1 MKNFFIILAMKI
13 LNLILKICHKN
24 GGNFLGKIAFDLNP
38 EIFKYFKVNCPVI
51 AVSATNGK
59 TMTNN
64 CIGYTLKTAGNK
76 VVSNVEGNNMETGI
90 LSTILKNCTLT
101 GKIKA
106 DYLVFEVDESYIP
119 VVFKDFRLDTLVILN
134 FFRDQLDRNGEVE
147 SLILRINEFLKTY
160 NGNLI
165 LNNDDP
171 NVARLGHANPDNSN
185 VYYFSVDKY
194 KFATEQIKEAG
205 EGKFCPFCKTRLEYE
220 YYQYSHVGKFKC
232 PNCNFGDNEIYKL
245 ATNVDLKNRCFDID
259 GNTYKINGNSI
270 YLIYNYTAVYSVCSL
285 YDISNDIVKK
295 SFSTFALNNG
305 RLEEIKIHGVPT
317 IINLAK
323 NPTGSN
329 VSLRILNED
338 DSKKEL
344 LFVLNDNIADGFDVS
359 WIWDINFNNLNNVS
373 RIITSGTRAYDIAIR
388 IKTSG
393 FPAEKIEPY
402 LNLEDA
408 VNAFYKT
415 NVKKY
420 VIANYTSLQPTRH
433 ELKKFNETNKN
444 NNVTDV
450 ETSDTSKKEEIKANI
465 ENTEIDTKEALQSVD
480 NTDNS
485 ENQDNKD
492 KSIKILYLY
501 PDMLEL
507 YGDYGNIQ
515 VLKYRI
521 ESRGYKAIIDR
532 YSIGNAA
539 PNFNDYDIVFAGGGA
554 DNEQSILA
562 EDLVKY
568 KDNIKEAVNNGVFF
582 LLICGAYQLF
592 GKYYKGVEGNIIPGL
607 EIFDYYTVAN
617 PDRKKRCIGNIVIDT
632 TLDANI
638 NIEKSANSNEY
649 SSDNIDTL
657 NLKTK
662 VIGFENH
669 GGQTFDISN
678 SFGNVLFGNGNK
690 FGDSAEGFFENNVI
704 ATYLHG
710 PLLSKNPELCDFII
724 KYCLNRK
731 YNENI
736 ELVPLND
743 EFENLCREQL
753 LNRFLGKK

>member
-24 GGNFLGKIAFDLNP
+24 GGNFLGKIAFDWNP
-38 EIFKYFKVNCPVI
+38 EIFKYFKVKCPVI

-64 CIGYTLKTAGNK
+64 CIGYTLKTAGYK

-90 LSTILKNCTLT
+90 LSTILKNCTFT

-147 SLILRINEFLKTY
+147 SLILRINKFLKTY
-160 NGNLI
+160 NGNLV

-171 NVARLGHANPDNSN
+171 NVARLGQANPSNQN

-194 KFATEQIKEAG
+194 QFATEEIKEAG

-285 YDISNDIVKK
+285 YNISNDVVKK

-305 RLEEIKIHGVPT
+305 RLEEIKINGVPT

-338 DSKKEL
+338 DSEKDL

-373 RIITSGTRAYDIAIR
+373 RIVTSGTRAYDIAIR

-393 FPAEKIEPY
+393 FPVEKIEPY

-408 VNAFYKT
+408 IKALYRT
-415 NVKKY
+415 SVKKY

-433 ELKKFNETNKN
+433 ELKKFDEICQNNLENVCNDNISSDLNVSEMSQQKNDKTN
-444 NNVTDV
+444 
-450 ETSDTSKKEEIKANI
+450 S
-465 ENTEIDTKEALQSVD
+465 
-480 NTDNS
+480 DNS
-485 ENQDNKD
+485 DCL
-492 KSIKILYLY
+492 KILYLY

-532 YSIGNAA
+532 YSIGDAA

-562 EDLVKY
+562 NDLIKY

-607 EIFDYYTVAN
+607 EVFDYYTVAN
-617 PDRKKRCIGNIVIDT
+617 PDRKKRCIGNIVID
-632 TLDANI
+632 ANL
-638 NIEKSANSNEY
+638 SSSN
-649 SSDNIDTL
+649 DII
-657 NLKTK
+657 KTK

-669 GGQTFDISN
+669 GGQTFDISA

-690 FGDSAEGFFENNVI
+690 FGDSEEGFFQNNVI

-710 PLLSKNPELCDFII
+710 PLLSKNPELCDYII
-724 KYCLNRK
+724 KYCLDRR
-731 YNENI
+731 YNENVI
-736 ELVPLND
+736 LEPLND

-753 LNRFLGKK
+753 LKRFLEK